1 MVLTARRVNVPVLQ
15 FLGCSCAHFYNLNFK
30 EKIDAR
36 QGMVSVYGY
45 GIRTHFSNCHCL
57 PPVGTEAHTGPY
69 FLPTKSFLRYLLN
82 ELRI

>member
-36 QGMVSVYGY
+36 QEMVSVYGY
-45 GIRTHFSNCHCL
+45 GIRTHFSNTTVSPRLVLKRIPGRTSC
-57 PPVGTEAHTGPY
+57 PPKASLGT
-69 FLPTKSFLRYLLN
+69 F
-82 ELRI
+82 